1 MSLLGLFDIGK
12 SAIFASQQAMNV
24 VSNNIANVNTPGY
37 SRHEAILEV
46 ATPVR
51 IKGGYLGRG
60 VNSSGIRRHYDK
72 FLHLQI
78 IGQNQ
83 SYGRSYS
90 LDQGLSNIEQVF
102 NEAQNLG
109 LANYLRD
116 YFNAWQDVT
125 TNPEGQPERTALLQK
140 ANSLIQTAQQME
152 SSILDTLKYIN
163 NDIANVTTEINST
176 TTQIADLNVK
186 IAQLE
191 AGLSNESASF
201 LRDERDRQLNKL
213 AELIDYSWFED
224 SSGQVSVFVG
234 GKILIESANTFTLTS
249 QLDIDGHSNVYLD
262 GENITTSFSNG
273 KLGGYIAV
281 RSDIE
286 DTPLHDLRKL
296 VASIIQETNIL
307 HSTGYGLD
315 SSTGNDFYDALQV
328 SSTDYSAAAYVS
340 SSVVTDR
347 SALTLDEYTIVF
359 SDASNYEVR
368 NRRTGIPVTSG
379 VYTAGGNIDF
389 QGIRVVIDGA
399 PVANDSFLVSPLTK
413 AITNFN
419 VAITDTNKVA
429 AASASANLPGDNTM
443 AASIAGL
450 AQANI
455 SNLDNATFEDHYEGI
470 VSNIGIMTKAAEDS
484 LNYDDNLRFELE
496 RKRDAVSGVSLDE
509 EAANL
514 IRFQRMYEAGARL
527 LQVTDE
533 LLETIINL

>member
-234 GKILIESANTFTLTS
+234 GKILIESAYTFTLTS

-347 SALTLDEYTIVF
+347 SALTLDEYTIAF